1 MIDMAGAT
9 YGCSL
14 MIEST
19 AGTADVRGRQT
30 RLAGA
35 VALLALASLIALAWA
50 LQRPPAPAPASAPAT
65 AFSAERAYADL
76 QRMAG
81 PEPTPIGSVAGDAVR
96 DYLVSALS
104 TAGLSVE
111 VQKGLGSRIFGG
123 VTAAGLV
130 DNVVATVPGYASTGQ
145 VVLAAHYDTT
155 FGTPGA
161 ADDKSSV
168 AAMLE
173 TARALGGKPL
183 RNDLVMIFTDGEE
196 AGLLGASSFV
206 AERRPMNDQGGV
218 VLNWEATGNVGPS
231 VLFETS
237 SGNAELIKEYATAA
251 PYPMG
256 DSALAA
262 LYQAG
267 NQNSDFTPFH
277 EAGFVGLNFALM
289 DGTAAYHHS
298 GDTAERL
305 DRAGLQH
312 MGANMLGLT
321 RALGARDLAG
331 LRSSDDAVFFS
342 AFGQLMTYPMWLVW
356 PLAGL
361 SVAILTALAVLARRR
376 GEATIPRLLA
386 GAAAALLPI
395 VVAPLAAIALW
406 QVLVAIRPGYA
417 TLFMGDP
424 YRPHF
429 YRWALVALT
438 VMILLTWYVALRR
451 RIGPASLAI
460 GALVWPTVLGV
471 VTAWLLPAMSYY
483 GSLAATAAGG
493 GTLIALLLRERRP
506 VWSVVALAAGAVP
519 GVLLFV
525 QGGRAMVGVLGIANG
540 AVAVFFFVLA
550 GLIVLP
556 LVELVLPISAGVD
569 AAQSITRRPSLLVPL
584 GALIITVVLIT
595 SGLAV
600 DRFDPNHPR
609 QTHLMYA
616 MDADRGTAMWAS
628 QDQDPDAWTAAYV
641 PNANGDSEP
650 PIPLPYGTKPKWLGT
665 AAVLPVDA
673 PRIDLLE
680 ARSDRDVPTVRVRI
694 ASSRAADVVNIFAD
708 RQVESATITADGQRP
723 VTAKPSYPQDDGPR
737 PWPYELIFYN
747 PPAAGFV
754 LTLQLRGTDLPRIY
768 VSDYTVGLD
777 ELPGFRPRP
786 AGLVRS
792 PAHSSD
798 IVVVGRTF
806 SP

>member
-1 MIDMAGAT
+1 
-9 YGCSL
+9 

-19 AGTADVRGRQT
+19 KRTADAQGRRM
-30 RLAGA
+30 RLSGV
-35 VALLALASLIALAWA
+35 VALLVLAALVALAWA
-50 LQRPPAPAPASAPAT
+50 LQRPPAPEPASAPAT
-65 AFSAERAYADL
+65 TFSAERAYADL

-81 PEPTPIGSVAGDAVR
+81 PEPTPIGSLAGDAVR
-96 DYLVSALS
+96 DYLISTLSA
-104 TAGLSVE
+104 ADLSVE
-111 VQKGLGSRIFGG
+111 VQKGLGSRTFG
-123 VTAAGLV
+123 AATVAGPV
-130 DNVVATVPGYASTGQ
+130 DNVVATLPGYASTGQ

-206 AERRPMNDQGGV
+206 AERPRSDQVGV

-237 SGNAELIKEYATAA
+237 SGNAELIKEYAAAA
-251 PYPMG
+251 PHPMG

-262 LYQAG
+262 LYQVG
-267 NQNSDFTPFH
+267 NQDTDFTPFH
-277 EAGFVGLNFALM
+277 EAGYVGLNFALM

-298 GDTAERL
+298 VDTAERL

-321 RALGARDLAG
+321 RALGERDLAG

-342 AFGQLMTYPMWLVW
+342 AFGQLIAYPMWLVW

-376 GEATIPRLLA
+376 AEATIPRLLV

-395 VVAPLAAIALW
+395 VVAPLAAIGLW
-406 QVLVAIRPGYA
+406 QLLVAIRPGYA

-429 YRWALVALT
+429 YRWALAALAAT
-438 VMILLTWYVALRR
+438 ILLTWYLALRR
-451 RIGPASLAI
+451 RIGAPNLAI
-460 GALVWPTVLGV
+460 GALLWPTVLGV
-471 VTAWLLPAMSYY
+471 VSAWLLPAMSYY
-483 GSLAATAAGG
+483 GSLAAAAAGG
-493 GTLIALLLRERRP
+493 GALIALLLRERRP
-506 VWSVVALAAGAVP
+506 GWSVVALAAGALP

-540 AVAVFFFVLA
+540 AVAAFFFVLA

-556 LVELVLPISAGVD
+556 LVELVLPINAGVG
-569 AAQSITRRPSLLVPL
+569 AAKSIIRRPSLLVPL

-595 SGLAV
+595 SGLAL
-600 DRFDPNHPR
+600 DRFDPDHPR

-616 MDADRGTAMWAS
+616 MDADSGTAIWAS

-641 PNANGDSEP
+641 PNANGKSEP
-650 PIPLPYGTKPKWLGT
+650 PIPLPYGNKLKWLGT
-665 AAVLPVDA
+665 AAVLPVDP

-680 ARSDRDVPTVRVRI
+680 SRSDRDATTVRVRI
-694 ASSRAADVVNIFAD
+694 ASSRGADVVNVLAD
-708 RQVESATITADGQRP
+708 RRVESATITADGQRP
-723 VTAKPSYPQDDGPR
+723 VTARPSYPEDDGQR
-737 PWPYELIFYN
+737 SWPYELIFYD

-754 LTLQLRGTDLPRIY
+754 LTLHLRGADFPRMY
-768 VSDYTVGLD
+768 VSDYTIGLD
-777 ELPGFRPRP
+777 GLPGFRPRP

-798 IVVVGRTF
+798 TVVVGRTF